1 MEKSKFIFKGMIFL
15 GILGCTA
22 YILSPVLTRKYE
34 YKTDYAA
41 MEIARGFYA
50 EPADTLDVL
59 YLGSSYMRNGISPLE
74 IWHDYGI
81 TGYARTGSQQA
92 PIVSYYLLKEA
103 FQTQS
108 PKSVQ
113 RSW

>member
-59 YLGSSYMRNGISPLE
+59 YLGSSYMRNGI
-74 IWHDYGI
+74 
-81 TGYARTGSQQA
+81 
-92 PIVSYYLLKEA
+92 
-103 FQTQS
+103 
-108 PKSVQ
+108 
-113 RSW
+113 